1 MPPKTLVFDIETVP
15 LDFDS
20 SFDDVQKEYL
30 LRGLDTEEKIENQK
44 HLGGLNPLLGKVVC
58 IGIYL
63 TETKQGFGL
72 YLADDDIDEI
82 VELDDM
88 KIKYKTFFDEGEMLE
103 HFWKGL
109 TADNYSSYVSFNGRG
124 FDCPFLM
131 LRSAVLGIRPSVNL
145 MAGTRWQF
153 KVGSE
158 RREIEHIDLMDKLCF
173 GNGFDKAGA
182 TRKFNLD
189 FYTKAF
195 GVPSPKSGG
204 ITGHEVPQFYAEGK
218 LREIAEYCLRDVR
231 STSDLY
237 EKWCELLKF

>member
-1 MPPKTLVFDIETVP
+1 MTKTLVFDIETAP
-15 LDFDS
+15 LDFDN

-30 LRGLDTEEKIENQK
+30 LRGLETEEQIEKQK
-44 HLGGLNPLLGKVVC
+44 GFGALNPLLGRIVC

-72 YLADDDIDEI
+72 YLGDDDLEEI

-88 KIKYKTFFDEGEMLE
+88 KIKYKTFLDEAEMLE

-109 TADNYSSYVSFNGRG
+109 TAENYSSYVSFNGRG

-145 MAGTRWQF
+145 MAGTKWNF
-153 KVGSE
+153 KVGSKI
-158 RREIEHIDLMDKLCF
+158 REIEHIDLMDKLSF
-173 GNGFDKAGA
+173 GSYDKTGA
-182 TRKFNLD
+182 MRKFNLD

-204 ITGHEVPQFYAEGK
+204 ITGYDVPKFFKEGRS
-218 LREIAEYCLRDVR
+218 REIVEYCLRDVR